1 MIAAP
6 DSVRKN
12 YNRIDKTPDT
22 TLGGCGAELRLTLC
36 RLGPI
41 YGQVLLGPAPQLPRV
56 FCVHGIGAH
65 LPTGASVPFTLLK
78 APRGGPGRLRIKKG
92 CRCSVS
98 GDGVAYPQNRHQGRT
113 GAALRAVWANS
124 RCNWSISPARVVSC
138 ASRLSIRACICPT
151 NMPSSEPSPGG
162 GVLVGGV
169 SGIVTTHR
177 KPWAVFSLLPE
188 SVPVRRR
195 RRTVS
200 VETPRCPAATEI
212 LTSIPNSL
220 VVDLLKRLV
229 NAYTCLG
236 RFVGVPA

>member
-1 MIAAP
+1 MILAP

-12 YNRIDKTPDT
+12 YNRINKSPDT

-36 RLGPI
+36 RLGP
-41 YGQVLLGPAPQLPRV
+41 YTGQVHLGPAPQLPRV
-56 FCVHGIGAH
+56 FCVHGAGA
-65 LPTGASVPFTLLK
+65 
-78 APRGGPGRLRIKKG
+78 PGREWIKKG

-98 GDGVAYPQNRHQGRT
+98 GDGVDYRQNRHQGRT

-124 RCNWSISPARVVSC
+124 RCSSLISPARMVSWS
-138 ASRLSIRACICPT
+138 SRLFTRAFNSAIRAL
-151 NMPSSEPSPGG
+151 PSADSSRGG
-162 GVLVGGV
+162 VGGV

-177 KPWAVFSLLPE
+177 KPWAVFSFLPE

-195 RRTVS
+195 RRIVS

-220 VVDLLKRLV
+220 GVNLLKRIV

-236 RFVGVPA
+236 GFVGVPA